1 MHTEY
6 KIFKNKHYLNHNNCD
21 PNFGFRALG
30 IERKLAS
37 KYGHSAG

>member
-6 KIFKNKHYLNHNNCD
+6 KIFKNKHYLNHNCD

-37 KYGHSAG
+37 KHGHSAG